1 MARGLNKVMLIG
13 HLGNDPERR
22 ETTSGQTVVNFTLA
36 TSEGFKDSSGNFQ
49 ERTEWHRIVVWG
61 KLAEICSQYLKK
73 GRQVYLEGRLQTRS
87 WDDNKTGEKKYTT
100 EIVCTD
106 MQMLGSGRDSG
117 GGMQESSY
125 TQESRPSYSRP
136 SKPAEPPASEFGDR
150 TSSGNMQEFEKD
162 DLPF

>member
-1 MARGLNKVMLIG
+1 MAKGLNKVMLIG

-22 ETTSGQTVVNFTLA
+22 ETTFGQTVVNFTVA
-36 TSEGFKDSSGNFQ
+36 TNENFKDSNGNLQ
-49 ERTEWHRIVVWG
+49 EKTEWHRVVAWG

-73 GRQVYLEGRLQTRS
+73 GRQVYIEGKLQTRT
-87 WDDNKTGEKKYTT
+87 WDDKNGEKKFST

-117 GGMQESSY
+117 SGMGEQ
-125 TQESRPSYSRP
+125 PSYGQERSSFGKPSR
-136 SKPAEPPASEFGDR
+136 SEQGAQNFSPRGQGG
-150 TSSGNMQEFEKD
+150 SMPEIEKD